1 MIYIID
7 EKTKRQTSYGWDAHR
22 FQKYNEVI
30 TPINDYSFL
39 GSEGF
44 EDDMLSAG
52 NVVLFHES
60 FFNGIAEDK
69 KGIAKDFLRKLDIF
83 GQIGMVVYYGG
94 SKSSRKI
101 NGNVAFLPVSVMY
114 QHLETYLNRIKDG
127 VDDINYLI
135 WGENPLIEKYII
147 EEIANANEKMLD
159 DLDGYNDVTNK
170 SLVIISS
177 DKNQL
182 YIPDT
187 NQNITIKEL
196 FPENEKDEPI
206 SDNLL
211 HSYVLSWL
219 QEREYDSIVLPL
231 CFGPVLSD
239 YNGLRLALHIRCTQ
253 TQNQLKP
260 IYLYGVVG
268 YSYLINNEYFDVLRT
283 KEVYLVSYDNKSI
296 FSSLTDTHQPIGPE
310 LLSNELKKV
319 KLNLPENYIDSHSI
333 ANEWAI
339 YRWAKTIDAAD
350 ADIDRVVKNVETNLY
365 FKYLNTIYPISPLNQ
380 LKRNDLIIPTNG
392 NEKPKVLLV
401 DDEAEKGWYEIFC
414 TILDDVNDFYF
425 DRLDEEF
432 NEKRSDEIVE
442 IVHKK
447 IVSDKIDIVILD
459 YRLHKSDFFV
469 DHITDVTGY
478 KVLLDIK
485 KNINRGI
492 QVIVVSATNKI
503 WNWEALREAGADAF
517 IMKDNPESLLTD
529 TVTSANITSFIEV
542 MKDCCKRTIL
552 INAYNKINK
561 TKKLI
566 NISKCFGD
574 ETEEIDGRLE
584 IAFELLT
591 KAVLNNE
598 YYAYAYL
605 QLFLIIEK
613 YANLQTVFDETE
625 IDLFLNHGAE
635 KYCILKDKRPTNS
648 GKYRWQSIMAFEG
661 GHYTLKKDIYESR
674 YIETN
679 FRVSALLLFKYGKNT
694 SGELNWTNLYTIRNT
709 KAAHPKTDK
718 EEDRITNTEINL
730 ILDFMLFFFNER
742 NAKWRTIED
751 AFPIRSFE
759 DGVALLKEKFGNTNN

>member
-7 EKTKRQTSYGWDAHR
+7 EKTKRQTSYGWDARR
-22 FQKYNEVI
+22 FQKYYEVI

-44 EDDMLSAG
+44 EDDILSAG

-83 GQIGMVVYYGG
+83 GQIGVVVYYGG

-114 QHLETYLNRIKDG
+114 QHLETYLNRTKDG

-296 FSSLTDTHQPIGPE
+296 LSSLTDTHQPIGPE
-310 LLSNELKKV
+310 LLGNELKKV
-319 KLNLPENYIDSHSI
+319 RLNLPENYIDSHSI

-414 TILDDVNDFYF
+414 TILDDVNGFYF
-425 DRLDEEF
+425 DHLDEEF
-432 NEKRSDEIVE
+432 NEKSSDEIVQ
-442 IVHKK
+442 IVHDK
-447 IVSDKIDIVILD
+447 IVEDDIDIVVLD
-459 YRLHKSDFFV
+459 YRLHKTDFFASS
-469 DHITDVTGY
+469 ITEVTGY
-478 KVLLDIK
+478 KVLKDIK
-485 KNINRGI
+485 TYLNKGI
-492 QVIVVSATNKI
+492 QVIVLSATSKI
-503 WNWEALREAGADAF
+503 WNWEELKKAGADGF
-517 IMKDNPESLLTD
+517 IMKDNPET
-529 TVTSANITSFIEV
+529 
-542 MKDCCKRTIL
+542 
-552 INAYNKINK
+552 
-561 TKKLI
+561 
-566 NISKCFGD
+566 
-574 ETEEIDGRLE
+574 
-584 IAFELLT
+584 
-591 KAVLNNE
+591 
-598 YYAYAYL
+598 
-605 QLFLIIEK
+605 
-613 YANLQTVFDETE
+613 NLQDLSTVNNIKKFIHVFGE
-625 IDLFLNHGAE
+625 IYDRTFLKQFYSDLSS
-635 KYCILKDKRPTNS
+635 LKEYLLPRKNKKSERP
-648 GKYRWQSIMAFEG
+648 
-661 GHYTLKKDIYESR
+661 
-674 YIETN
+674 
-679 FRVSALLLFKYGKNT
+679 
-694 SGELNWTNLYTIRNT
+694 
-709 KAAHPKTDK
+709 
-718 EEDRITNTEINL
+718 
-730 ILDFMLFFFNER
+730 
-742 NAKWRTIED
+742 
-751 AFPIRSFE
+751 
-759 DGVALLKEKFGNTNN
+759 LLKEFVDEVLKWYELSCEILSVSINEHTTAASYLFLFSVLENLTNQIINEVPAEFQYDSGKLVYRYKFRLKDEYLRRFVDETATKTRNYVEVDNPWEKPKWAQKIYNTLDYLSSLDTTIDYRHLVSIRNDFIHPNSIENSCEKKKIEIGRNDLISLHNVVTIGLKSI